1 MPKLRAGRSVDHDLG
16 GGSDRPRQAS
26 RGIAERTEP
35 AHEVI
40 GPADVHRVLGRNILV
55 DGYALVLDLEASSG
69 SWLVDAVTGTRY
81 LDLYSSFASSPLGT
95 SPPELTGDPEFLTG
109 LAAAAVNKPA
119 NPDLYTVEY
128 ARFVATFARVLGDP
142 ALPHL
147 FFIDGGAIAVENAL
161 KAAFDW
167 KAKRIGS
174 VAGPREAGYQ
184 VLHLERAFHG
194 RSGYTLSLTDTEPVK
209 TELFTKFAWPRIP
222 SPVLRFPLAEH
233 GAVNAGAERAAL
245 DAARAAFDAAADEI
259 ACFIAEPIQGEGGD
273 NHLSAG
279 FLRSMQDL
287 CVEYDA
293 LFVLDEVQTGCGLTG
308 TSWAYQQLDLEPDLV
323 AFGKKTQV
331 CGVMGGRRIDLVPDN
346 VFTVSSRISS
356 TWGGNL
362 VDMVRATRILEVI
375 HRDRLFE
382 AVTQRGKHLLTGL
395 ETAAARHPG
404 LVGNPRGRGLM
415 CAIDLPD
422 ASIRDE
428 IVRRMYADEQVI
440 VLPCGTLG
448 LRFRP
453 SLTITEEQLD
463 FGLAALDRCLST
475 VATTAA

>member
-1 MPKLRAGRSVDHDLG
+1 MQKQDLWGVAG
-16 GGSDRPRQAS
+16 
-26 RGIAERTEP
+26 RTEP
-35 AHEVI
+35 AREVI
-40 GPADVHRVLGRNILV
+40 GPADVHRILARNTLV
-55 DGYALVLDLEASSG
+55 DGYPLVLDLEASSG
-69 SWLVDAVTGTRY
+69 SWLVDAITGTRY
-81 LDLYSSFASSPLGT
+81 LDMFSSFASAPLGT
-95 SPPELTGDPEFLTG
+95 SPPELTGDPEFLAE

-128 ARFVATFARVLGDP
+128 ARFVATFVRVLGDP

-147 FFIDGGAIAVENAL
+147 FFIDGGALAVENAL

-167 KAKRIGS
+167 KAKRTGS
-174 VAGPREAGYQ
+174 ATGPREVGYQ

-194 RSGYTLSLTDTEPVK
+194 RSGYTLSVTGTEPAK
-209 TELFTKFAWPRIP
+209 TALFTKFAWPRIP
-222 SPVLRFPLAEH
+222 SPALRFPLAEH

-279 FLRSMQDL
+279 FLRRMQEL

-308 TSWAYQQLDLEPDLV
+308 TPWVYQQFDLEPDLV

-346 VFTVSSRISS
+346 VFTVSSRVSS
-356 TWGGNL
+356 TWGGNF

-382 AVTQRGKHLLTGL
+382 AVTQRGKYLLAGL
-395 ETAAARHPG
+395 EAAAARYPG

-415 CAIDLPD
+415 CAIDLLD
-422 ASIRDE
+422 AGTRDE
-428 IVRRMYADEQVI
+428 IVRRMYTDEQVM
-440 VLPCGTLG
+440 VLPCGTVG

-453 SLTITEEQLD
+453 SLTITEEQVD
-463 FGLAALDRCLST
+463 FGLAGLDRCLS
-475 VATTAA
+475 ALAATAA

>member
-1 MPKLRAGRSVDHDLG
+1 M
-16 GGSDRPRQAS
+16 
-26 RGIAERTEP
+26 
-35 AHEVI
+35 I
-40 GPADVHRVLGRNILV
+40 GPADVHRVLARNTLV
-55 DGYALVLDLEASSG
+55 DGYALVLDLAASSG

-81 LDLYSSFASSPLGT
+81 LDLFSSFASAPLGT
-95 SPPELTGDPEFLTG
+95 NPPELTGDPEFLAR
-109 LAAAAVNKPA
+109 LATVAVNKPA
-119 NPDLYTVEY
+119 NPNLYTVEY

-147 FFIDGGAIAVENAL
+147 FFIDSGALAVENAL

-167 KAKRIGS
+167 KAKRIS
-174 VAGPREAGYQ
+174 SAAGPREAGYQ

-194 RSGYTLSLTDTEPVK
+194 RSGYTLSLTNTEPAK
-209 TELFTKFAWPRIP
+209 TALFTKFAWPRIS
-222 SPVLRFPLAEH
+222 SPALRFPLVEH
-233 GAVNAGAERAAL
+233 GARNASAERAAL
-245 DAARAAFDAAADEI
+245 DAARAAFDAAADVI

-279 FLRSMQDL
+279 FLRSMQEL

-308 TSWAYQQLDLEPDLV
+308 TTWAYQQLDLEPDLV

-346 VFTVSSRISS
+346 VFTVSSRINS

-375 HRDRLFE
+375 HRDRLCD
-382 AVTQRGKHLLTGL
+382 AAAKRGKHLLTGL
-395 ETAAARHPG
+395 ERTAARYPS
-404 LVGNPRGRGLM
+404 LVSNPRGRGLM

-422 ASIRDE
+422 TDTRDE
-428 IVRRMYADEQVI
+428 IVRRMYSDERVI
-440 VLPCGTLG
+440 VLPCGTVG

-463 FGLAALDRCLST
+463 LGLAALDRCLPA
-475 VATTAA
+475 VVVTAA